1 MSAEPETTAPS
12 DGSEAP
18 RFRVPAADDLPRP
31 GQRVPVATAFR
42 QRHHANSSALIG
54 RPAPATQLPP
64 LEGTDLPG
72 IDSARFA
79 GRVTVLNVF
88 ASWCAPC
95 RDEHPVLVGLSKDDR
110 YVMAG
115 LNYKDKPENARRF
128 LGDLGNPYAAIGID
142 EAGRTAIDWGVYGVP
157 ETFVIGKDGRIAYK
171 HVGPVTPV
179 GAHRAAAGDRE
190 GAGRTGLIP
199 ARRHP
204 GPFSRR
210 FPCER
215 DRASRSGCR

>member
-1 MSAEPETTAPS
+1 MSAEPETTAPPAT
-12 DGSEAP
+12 GP
-18 RFRVPAADDLPRP
+18 KRRVFVFLPLMIFLGLASVFLSQLLSGNDTTQIP
-31 GQRVPVATAFR
+31 
-42 QRHHANSSALIG
+42 SALIG

-171 HVGPVTPV
+171 HVGPVTPQS
-179 GAHRAAAGDRE
+179 A
-190 GAGRTGLIP
+190 RTALLPEIEKALAVP
-199 ARRHP
+199 
-204 GPFSRR
+204 
-210 FPCER
+210 
-215 DRASRSGCR
+215 D